1 LDFENEAKNS
11 ERCAVELNHLKFI
24 VVPKVFWKE
33 TSKVRGNSSI
43 DFWGLALKAHVPTEM

>member
-1 LDFENEAKNS
+1 MDFENEAKNS